1 MVVITL
7 RKKVKKSEIN
17 RVHSIRIM
25 IGYTYQMKGNTMLN
39 IKQIMQYCNCN
50 EALAKK
56 IEATMAAL
64 GFDFSGCTQEEFNA
78 VAHECFE
85 LIERGFELL

>member
-1 MVVITL
+1 
-7 RKKVKKSEIN
+7 
-17 RVHSIRIM
+17 M

-85 LIERGFELL
+85 LIEHGFELV

>member
-1 MVVITL
+1 M
-7 RKKVKKSEIN
+7 KKSEIN

-39 IKQIMQYCNCN
+39 IKQIMQYCDCN

-78 VAHECFE
+78 VAHVCFE
-85 LIERGFELL
+85 LIERGFEFV